1 MEQNVQNILC
11 YSNIGNVRHELLAIG
26 NNSLHQKQTNTN
38 DLVNTIRYAKQK
50 IWITTYTVIMLM
62 WNMSM
67 LDDRKIASLI

>member
-38 DLVNTIRYAKQK
+38 DLVNTIRYAKQ
-50 IWITTYTVIMLM
+50 
-62 WNMSM
+62 
-67 LDDRKIASLI
+67 